1 MGNGLFLIGRTCSC
15 DVSDQE
21 MVIGVVRSERSC
33 MMSGW
38 GLKLVSSAISYSLHP
53 CLGIG
58 FHSGQGAIKIRY
70 TTLEEGLSTGKDW
83 RSFVSSRLSTQG
95 EMELNGAEGELDGAI
110 TGASYLLTGVVRF
123 FVLSI
128 ME

>member
-1 MGNGLFLIGRTCSC
+1 MGNGPFLIGRTCSC

-53 CLGIG
+53 CPGIG

-70 TTLEEGLSTGKDW
+70 TTLEEGSARIW
-83 RSFVSSRLSTQG
+83 RKTVDRERLEELCFFSLEYSR
-95 EMELNGAEGELDGAI
+95 
-110 TGASYLLTGVVRF
+110 
-123 FVLSI
+123 
-128 ME
+128 